1 MDLDSL
7 RMFITVAEKGS
18 FISAARQLGVSQP
31 TLSRKIKLLEEQ
43 LNLKLLH
50 RGNRELSLT
59 PQGTKI
65 LDSSLAVVQA
75 WEKGLESLEKHEDEV
90 KGTLRLGLLH
100 PMARWLTESFIS
112 NFLHRYPNIQLDL
125 VTLTPKQLLSM
136 PDCDLMISPIMP
148 DDQSLVAI
156 KIFDCNFCCYAS
168 PDYLNKF
175 GIPSNPLQLTQHSCI
190 ANINCPNAEKNW
202 PYIDI
207 DGEEKSVD
215 ISGRVTSDSM
225 DIARLLAANGLGI
238 ALLPE
243 LQVTELVREH
253 KLVQL
258 LSDYKFK
265 RVDMNIIVRSR
276 DHMTNRVK
284 VFIDAYKAFLTE
296 LRGIQY

>member
-1 MDLDSL
+1 
-7 RMFITVAEKGS
+7 MFITVAEKGS
-18 FISAARQLGVSQP
+18 FVSAARQLGVTQP

-59 PQGTKI
+59 PQGKKI
-65 LDSSLAVVQA
+65 FKTSLAVTQA
-75 WEKGLESLEKHEDEV
+75 WDRGLESLGNNEQDV
-90 KGTLRLGLLH
+90 KGKLRLGLLH
-100 PMARWLTESFIS
+100 PMARWLSESFITD
-112 NFLHRYPNIQLDL
+112 FLKRYPNIQLDL

-148 DDQSLVAI
+148 EDQSLVAI
-156 KIFDCNFCCYAS
+156 KIFECNFCCYAS
-168 PDYLNKF
+168 PDYLNTF
-175 GIPSNPLQLTQHSCI
+175 GIPQTPTQLSNHLCI

-207 DGEEKSVD
+207 DGTEKSVD

-243 LQVTELVREH
+243 LQVTELVNEH
-253 KLVQL
+253 KLVQV
-258 LSDYKFK
+258 LSEYRFK

-276 DHMTNRVK
+276 DHMTQRVK
-284 VFIDAYKAFLTE
+284 AFIDAYKAFLTE
-296 LRGIQY
+296 HRGVQYL